1 MLISEVCRSGDSND
15 LPEVSFTP
23 PRFRVQASA
32 LKHKYFKPDLKKK
45 KKMKDRKCRLK
56 KEGKGKCKTTP
67 HQHAMV
73 NSKMKMIKD
82 KCNDVRMNRWQ
93 ALK

>member
-1 MLISEVCRSGDSND
+1 
-15 LPEVSFTP
+15 
-23 PRFRVQASA
+23 
-32 LKHKYFKPDLKKK
+32 
-45 KKMKDRKCRLK
+45 MKDRKCRLK